1 MGLAASQGR
10 MLTLDGRKSDLEYRA
25 QTISNRRIMISMQ
38 TGELARNYSE
48 ALNNRIMKVKTDGQ
62 ELPLSIANLTLV
74 NMKPV
79 YADGSAVPDK
89 TASDVLEEG
98 LRNGVIT
105 MQYINKPADAKTNE
119 VDWKTSTLIS
129 DNLNTADDAAANGK
143 YEYLSAEFQAKDKQ
157 MELELKN
164 VETMHKAVE
173 TEMESVKKVVDKNI
187 EMTFKAFS

>member
-10 MLTLDGRKSDLEYRA
+10 MLTLTSRKSDLEYRA
-25 QTISNRRIMISMQ
+25 QIISNRRIMLSMQ
-38 TGELARNYSE
+38 TSELSRQYSE

-62 ELPLSIANLTLV
+62 ELPLSVANLTLV
-74 NMKPV
+74 NMKAV

-89 TASDVLEEG
+89 TASNVLEEG
-98 LRNGVIT
+98 LRNGVIS
-105 MQYINKPADAKTNE
+105 MQYINKPADAETNN
-119 VDWKTSTLIS
+119 VDWKTSTLIN

-143 YEYLSAEFQAKDKQ
+143 YEYLSAQLQAQDKQ

-173 TEMESVKKVVDKNI
+173 TETESVKKVVDKNI